1 MVTMKDVARAAGV
14 SQPAVSYA
22 YNRPDQLSADMRER
36 ILRVAAELNYPGPDP
51 VGRGLRRGSVGA
63 IGLMITDSLPYAF
76 QDPATIELL
85 RGVAEVGELAEVMLT
100 LLPLRSAGDAEDPA
114 DVEAR
119 QAKMSG
125 DSLVDGFLVYSLP
138 DRHRAV
144 EAALSRGLPAVI
156 IDAPQVPAASYL
168 GIRDRDAARQT
179 AEHLLGLGHRRIG
192 VLVDR
197 LSPDGKSGLAD
208 QARRQLARDGVAR
221 ERVLGYQQAFE
232 AAGLTW
238 HDVPIV
244 EAGGF
249 DPACTERA
257 VGLLLENAPGL
268 TAVLASTDVLALQTL
283 RDLRARSVSVPGEI
297 SVIGFDDVPDAAAAG
312 LTTMAQP
319 LVEKGRAAAQ
329 LLLDRIKTGEQSSII
344 LPTELIVRTSTA
356 PPPPSAA

>member
-22 YNRPDQLSADMRER
+22 YNRPDQLSAEVRER
-36 ILRVAAELNYPGPDP
+36 ILRVASDLNYPGPDP

-76 QDPATIELL
+76 DDPATVQLL
-85 RGVAEVGELAEVMLT
+85 RGIAEIGEMAEVMLT
-100 LLPLRSAGDAEDPA
+100 LLPLRSAAEAEDPA

-125 DSLVDGFLVYSLP
+125 DSLVDGFIVYSLP

-144 EAALSRGLPAVI
+144 EAALARGLPTVI
-156 IDAPQVPAASYL
+156 VDAPRVQHGSYL
-168 GIRDRDAARQT
+168 GIRDRLAARQA

-192 VLVDR
+192 VLMDR
-197 LSPDGKSGLAD
+197 LSPDGRSGLAD
-208 QARRQLARDGVAR
+208 DARRRSARDGVAR
-221 ERVLGYQQAFE
+221 ERVIGYQQALR

-238 HDVPIV
+238 RDIPMV

-249 DPACTERA
+249 DKPATERA
-257 VGLLLENAPGL
+257 VNLLLDNCPGL
-268 TAVLASTDVLALQTL
+268 TAILASTDVLALQTL
-283 RDLRARSVSVPGEI
+283 RELQTRAIRVPDDI

-319 LVEKGRAAAQ
+319 LVEKGRAAAR
-329 LLLDRIKTGEQSSII
+329 LLLASIQQGQPSRLI
-344 LPTELIVRTSTA
+344 LPTELKVRASTA
-356 PPPPSAA
+356 PPMNG